1 MHDLYIVEGHNSF
14 AHCFY
19 EQFSVYHNPNGREM
33 HKVPIPMVAL
43 IVTVISAAYNLP
55 LVCVLMLISNSFM
68 LLSKSGVVEC
78 MLCKNS
84 WQIRSLMY
92 TMATST
98 LSTISAK
105 IESMHFMS

>member
-1 MHDLYIVEGHNSF
+1 MHDLYFVGGNNSF
-14 AHCFY
+14 ARRFY
-19 EQFSVYHNPNGREM
+19 EQFPVHHNPDGREM
-33 HKVPIPMVAL
+33 REVPIPMVAL
-43 IVTVISAAYNLP
+43 VATAVSAAYNLP
-55 LVCVLMLISNSFM
+55 LVCVRMLMSNSFM
-68 LLSKSGVVEC
+68 LPSKSGIVEC

-84 WQIRSLMY
+84 RQIRSLMY